1 MAALPLY
8 EHIKNLFKKTKFV
21 SSDGEFLTGKIF
33 EAIEKLDK
41 NLITILL
48 KDAKTKEHFF
58 VSIEDTFV
66 LDQNKLFDFFN
77 SREYFDSSYTSYTN
91 KIGLIRKDSFIKK
104 FDDVVLAWPY
114 KDCVLE
120 GGMSSED
127 KGKSEVFYNSIISK
141 DEIDRLF
148 EPKVLTNIKKYTK
161 EGATVPDEITM
172 DDNLIIKGN
181 NLLALHSLKKRY
193 AGRVKLIYIDPPYN
207 TDSAANTFAYNNRF
221 NHSSWLTFMKNR
233 MEIAKTLLADNG
245 IFIFAIDHYELFYLG
260 VLADEIFGREN
271 RMGVLAVVHNPGGRQ
286 DEEFFPTAH
295 ENMVVYAKNIKLAK
309 LNTMGVTDKKL
320 SEFKLLDKYGK
331 YKLRDFRRSGNN
343 SLREQRPAL
352 FYEIYYDSKTN
363 SISLEKH
370 SEHLI
375 TIKPIDASGAER
387 CWRWGKDT
395 LLEKMDMYIEVK
407 KVKNRHEVYIKERE
421 SDYVGEK
428 AKSLWNKAEYTG
440 QTATH
445 NLKQIFE
452 DKVFSYPKSPYLMR
466 DIIQVA
472 SEKDDIILDFHAG
485 SGTTAH
491 AVLDLNKED
500 GGNRKFILVEQMDY
514 IETVTAERVKKVIE
528 KNGEGSFVYAELKT
542 IDNFKDENTIGALN
556 KNMQYLP
563 IGEMDDEEY
572 GISEAEKKLNK
583 QFYGL
588 A

>member
-1 MAALPLY
+1 MATLPLY
-8 EHIKNLFKKTKFV
+8 EHIKNLFKNTEFV
-21 SSDGEFLTGKIF
+21 SGDGEFLTGKIF
-33 EAIEKLDK
+33 EAIERLDK
-41 NLITILL
+41 NIIAILL

-58 VSIEDTFV
+58 ISVEDAFV

-91 KIGLIRKDSFIKK
+91 KIGLIKKDSFIKK

-127 KGKSEVFYNSIISK
+127 KGKNEVFYNSIISK

-193 AGRVKLIYIDPPYN
+193 AGKVKLIYIDPPYN
-207 TDSAANTFAYNNRF
+207 TGGNGDTFLYNNNFKR
-221 NHSSWLTFMKNR
+221 STWLTFMKNR
-233 MEIAKTLLADNG
+233 MEVAKQFLSYDG
-245 IFIFAIDHYELFYLG
+245 SMIIAIDKNEQAYLG
-260 VLADEIFGREN
+260 VLIDEVFSEYENHCVTIVHNPRGTLGTNFSYTHEYAFFIIPKGQRSVSNRVISADEIEWSSFRNWGSESLRT
-271 RMGVLAVVHNPGGRQ
+271 
-286 DEEFFPTAH
+286 D
-295 ENMVVYAKNIKLAK
+295 AKNCFYSVIVDKCTNEVIDFGDVCADDYHPNK
-309 LNTMGVTDKKL
+309 NILNG
-320 SEFKLLDKYGK
+320 
-331 YKLRDFRRSGNN
+331 DFV
-343 SLREQRPAL
+343 EV
-352 FYEIYYDSKTN
+352 Y
-363 SISLEKH
+363 
-370 SEHLI
+370 
-375 TIKPIDASGAER
+375 PIDKNGIER
-387 CWRWGKDT
+387 KWRYARQSVEDIKHLLRVKSNNGVYDIELGKDFGT
-395 LLEKMDMYIEVK
+395 IRTVWIDNRYDANEYGTKLVRSLVPNSNFSFPKSLYNVFDCISAI
-407 KVKNRHEVYIKERE
+407 VKN
-421 SDYVGEK
+421 
-428 AKSLWNKAEYTG
+428 
-440 QTATH
+440 
-445 NLKQIFE
+445 
-452 DKVFSYPKSPYLMR
+452 DKNAIV
-466 DIIQVA
+466 
-472 SEKDDIILDFHAG
+472 LDFHAG

-514 IETVTAERVKKVIE
+514 IETVTTERVKKVIE

-542 IDNFKDENTIGALN
+542 IDNFKDENTVGELN

-583 QFYGL
+583 HFYGL